1 MMRRKQAELRS
12 RHVGRG
18 TVRGVA
24 EAIFDGDGNVR
35 ISGEILG
42 KKNHHLDTQPQG
54 KQLAQS
60 PEEHLMQSQITRDA
74 SASINIASQL
84 SHMVAFGV
92 GLASQAAGHPRS
104 KATSSPYLPPCTQPV
119 RMTFERQSDCDCYC
133 SESESDLAVC

>member
-24 EAIFDGDGNVR
+24 EAIFDGDGKVR

-74 SASINIASQL
+74 SASINCFA
-84 SHMVAFGV
+84 
-92 GLASQAAGHPRS
+92 
-104 KATSSPYLPPCTQPV
+104 TQPYGGLRCWIGQPSRRSSALQGHKFSV
-119 RMTFERQSDCDCYC
+119 PASLHPTCENDI
-133 SESESDLAVC
+133 